1 MYTFSVLAH
10 YLGMKI
16 SYILLIIGPP
26 LDTVELKKNN
36 KKKVPIGCS
45 AGNPG
50 SKRASYTKS
59 PEKAESCRISAAAN
73 LV

>member
-1 MYTFSVLAH
+1 MYTFSVLNLAH
-10 YLGMKI
+10 HGNFI
-16 SYILLIIGPP
+16 YIDIGPP
-26 LDTVELKKNN
+26 LDAVELKKTIKNGI
-36 KKKVPIGCS
+36 KISIGCS

-59 PEKAESCRISAAAN
+59 PEKAEICRISAAAN